1 MKVLL
6 INGSPNKEG
15 STNEALKIV
24 KDRLKENN
32 IDSTIFWVGNK
43 AVSGCIGCGSCLKN
57 EKCFIEDKVNEFLE
71 LAPNYDG
78 FVIATPVHFSSPSGF
93 ILPFLDRVFYGPKN
107 KIFRLKPLAT
117 IAVARRGGS
126 SSSLDVLNKYGLFA
140 NMIIISSNYWNMVYG
155 KKKEDVKKDLEGI
168 QTIKVL
174 ADNMSY
180 VLNLIQKGNE
190 SNIKPKKLEDK
201 IYTNFIS

>member
-15 STNEALKIV
+15 TTNEVLKIV
-24 KDRLKENN
+24 KEKLKKNN
-32 IDSTIFWVGNK
+32 VDSTIFWIGNE
-43 AVSGCIGCGSCLKN
+43 AVSGCIGCGSCLKT
-57 EKCFIEDKVNEFLE
+57 EKCFIDDKVNEFLC
-71 LAPNYDG
+71 LALKYDG

-93 ILPFLDRVFYGPKN
+93 ILPFLDRAFYGPKN

-117 IAVARRGGS
+117 IAVARRGGA

-140 NMIIISSNYWNMVYG
+140 NMIIISSNYWNIVYG

-168 QTIKVL
+168 QTLEVL

-180 VLNLIQKGNE
+180 ILNLIENGDKC
-190 SNIKPKKLEDK
+190 NIKPEKLENK

>member
-15 STNEALKIV
+15 STNETLKIIE
-24 KDRLKENN
+24 KQFKQNG
-32 IDSTIFWVGNK
+32 IDSDIFWVGNE
-43 AVSGCIGCGSCLKN
+43 ALSGCIGCGFCIKTK
-57 EKCFIEDKVNEFLE
+57 KCFIDDKVNEFLC
-71 LAPNYDG
+71 LASDYDG

-93 ILPFLDRVFYGPKN
+93 IVSFLDRVFYGPKN

-117 IAVARRGGS
+117 IAVGRRGGL

-155 KKKEDVKKDLEGI
+155 KKKDDIKKDLEGI

-180 VLNLIQKGNE
+180 VLNLIENGNKF
-190 SNIKPKKLEDK
+190 NIKPKKLDDK
-201 IYTNFIS
+201 I